1 MRYYP
6 VFLDLKERLC
16 VVVGGGRVAE
26 RKIKTLLRTGA
37 RVKVISPRLTG
48 SLARLKKGKKISHLS
63 RTYRRGDLQGS
74 FLVIG
79 ATDDR
84 SVNERIFREA
94 AVGRIPVNVVDDPA
108 HSSFIVPSVMQ
119 KKDLLVAI
127 STSGKSPALAR
138 LLRQKLGKEIGP
150 EYERLLKLLGKVRK
164 KLLPLGLGQPGNQK
178 IFRKLAKEDLAPL
191 IRDKKILELNRRL
204 ASVLGPG
211 YSLEELGLKW
221 GTKKKS
227 RERRAESKENRP
239 KSDG

>member
-1 MRYYP
+1 MRYFP

-26 RKIKTLLRTGA
+26 RKIKAILRTGA
-37 RVKVISPRLTG
+37 RVKVISPRLTA
-48 SLARLKKGKKISHLS
+48 SLARLKKRKRISHLS
-63 RTYRRGDLQGS
+63 RTYRRGDLRGGV
-74 FLVIG
+74 LVIG

-94 AVGRIPVNVVDDPA
+94 AAGRIPVPSIVD
-108 HSSFIVPSVMQ
+108 

-138 LLRQKLGKEIGP
+138 RLRQKLGKEIGP
-150 EYERLLKLLGKVRK
+150 EYERLLKLLGKVRE
-164 KLLPLGLGQPGNQK
+164 KLLPLGLGQQGNQK
-178 IFRKLAKEDLAPL
+178 IFRKLADEDLLPL
-191 IRDKKILELNRRL
+191 IRDKKIRELNRRL

-221 GTKKKS
+221 ENRKRAKS
-227 RERRAESKENRP
+227 QEPRAERP
-239 KSDG
+239 QKSSVSVRKNGFGARRS